1 MSAKQHPSL
10 APSSEIFLTCDFES
24 VNALAWKLGHH
35 YARIA
40 NARHL
45 SEAEKKHV
53 RERLRT
59 YTVLRDENAAL
70 L

>member
-1 MSAKQHPSL
+1 MNAKQHPCL
-10 APSSEIFLTCDFES
+10 APPPELFLPCDSET
-24 VNALAWKLGHH
+24 VNALAWKLWHH

-40 NARHL
+40 NERQL
-45 SEAEKKHV
+45 SAAEKEHV

>member
-1 MSAKQHPSL
+1 MSTQQHPRL
-10 APSSEIFLTCDFES
+10 APSSELFLPCDSES
-24 VNALAWKLGHH
+24 VNALAWKLWHH

-40 NARHL
+40 NERQL
-45 SEAEKKHV
+45 SAVEKEHV

>member
-1 MSAKQHPSL
+1 M
-10 APSSEIFLTCDFES
+10 
-24 VNALAWKLGHH
+24 NALAWKLWHH

-40 NARHL
+40 NERPL
-45 SEAEKKHV
+45 SAEEKEHV